1 MDPTTTITR
10 RDLSLTYAEFSQEV
24 QRSKYIGLKV
34 LPPLSV
40 SQEAAEFQRLNT
52 EHVDNRMED
61 TRRQADGTYP
71 RDEGNFTEDSYQTTE
86 HGVEERIDYA
96 KVERWGDLIRIEN
109 IARNRAIW
117 RMLRR
122 LEYDIAQAAFSTAT
136 WTGSSLTT
144 AVTAIGSSGNV
155 AWTTKG
161 SADPVAH
168 IDFASAKVK
177 ASCGVRAN
185 KAVMSYKA
193 YLAMLRTD
201 RIEGLLKYDGVQ
213 ILVNAMA
220 GIVPDSMA
228 VQQVSSSLL
237 NVLQLEEIIVGDAA
251 YNSADKGQTTPTFT
265 DFWNTTR
272 CMVCRIE
279 DDGFEG
285 DLQMPRPHIGRT
297 LFCTKSG
304 EPLPGDSMA
313 GEDSLIIEEYEHNES
328 RGKYIRPRNKRGI
341 KIMHAEA
348 GHLLT
353 AVTA

>member
-40 SQEAAEFQRLNT
+40 NLEAAQFQRIDT
-52 EHVDNRMED
+52 EHTETALED
-61 TRRQADGTYP
+61 TRRQPDGTYR
-71 RDEGNFTEDSYQTTE
+71 RDEGRWTQDSYQTTE
-86 HGVEERIDYA
+86 HGVEERVDYG
-96 KVERWGDLIRIEN
+96 KVEKWGDMIRIES
-109 IARNRAIW
+109 IATHRAVW
-117 RMLRR
+117 RLLRR
-122 LEYDIAQAAFSTAT
+122 LEYDIAQAVFNTST
-136 WTGSSLTT
+136 WTGSALTS
-144 AVTAIGSSGNV
+144 AVTGIGSSGN
-155 AWTTKG
+155 ASWTTKAT
-161 SADPVAH
+161 ADPVAH
-168 IDFASAKVK
+168 IDFASGKVK
-177 ASCGVRAN
+177 ENCGVRAN

-193 YLAMLRTD
+193 YLAMLRTE

-220 GIVPDSMA
+220 GVVPDSMA

-251 YNSADKGQTTPTFT
+251 YNSADKGQAPTFS
-265 DFWNTTR
+265 DFWNTTQ

-285 DLQMPRPHIGRT
+285 DLEMPRPHIGRT
-297 LFCTKSG
+297 LFSTKNG
-304 EPLPGDSMA
+304 EPLPGDSLA
-313 GEDSLIIEEYEHNES
+313 GEDSLIMEEYEDNAS
-328 RGKYIRPRNKRGI
+328 RGKFIRPRNKRGI
-341 KIMHAEA
+341 KIMHKEA